1 MSEQV
6 GEIWAGD
13 SFTLEVTVK
22 DAAGSVIDLTNSAAV
37 ASLADARGG
46 AVAHLASNGSGV
58 VVTDATN
65 GKLEAR
71 FAPEHTAALVNGRRG
86 ALAQIQVRVFDALGR
101 VSTVFDGR
109 LMVWPSITG
118 SL

>member
-1 MSEQV
+1 MSETV

-22 DAAGSVIDLTNSAAV
+22 GADDSAVDLTNAVAV

-46 AVAHLASNGSGV
+46 VVAHLASNSSGV
-58 VVTDATN
+58 VVTDAAD

-71 FAPEHTAALVNGRRG
+71 FAPEHTAALVTGRRG
-86 ALAQIQVRVFDALGR
+86 ALAQIQVRIFDALGR

-109 LMVWPSITG
+109 LMVWPSITE